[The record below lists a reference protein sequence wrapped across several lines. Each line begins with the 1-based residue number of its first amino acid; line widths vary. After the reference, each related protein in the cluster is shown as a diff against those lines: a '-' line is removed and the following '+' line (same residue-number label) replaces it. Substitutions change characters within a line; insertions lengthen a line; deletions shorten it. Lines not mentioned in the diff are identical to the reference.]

1 MKLIQPIFVHEG
13 DTQDTKLGKDNKLYS
28 LYDAPDRIYQ
38 DQEQGVQEFLL
49 FLVPLTKDNDP
60 TWSWQGEAV
69 EKIKALTGHHAKIT
83 VDICLCSTTTD
94 GHCHVHDTDRT
105 QTLLTNYAQAV
116 LNAGADCVAPSDC
129 QKNTVFNIKKVTG
142 AEVMSYSAKFK
153 STFYRGWREAVKI
166 ERSIVRDYQLE
177 VQDREGAIARS
188 KQYALDGAD
197 YCMVKPGMPC
207 LDLIQPIK
215 RATGKPTGAFQTSGE
230 WLGIGAPGSMRECA
244 DIFKRAGA
252 DYLITYGARL
262 LSTGL

>member
-1 MKLIQPIFVHEG
+1 
-13 DTQDTKLGKDNKLYS
+13 
-28 LYDAPDRIYQ
+28 
-38 DQEQGVQEFLL
+38 
-49 FLVPLTKDNDP
+49 
-60 TWSWQGEAV
+60 
-69 EKIKALTGHHAKIT
+69 
-83 VDICLCSTTTD
+83 
-94 GHCHVHDTDRT
+94 
-105 QTLLTNYAQAV
+105 
-116 LNAGADCVAPSDC
+116 
-129 QKNTVFNIKKVTG
+129 
-142 AEVMSYSAKFK
+142 MSYSAKFK

>member
-1 MKLIQPIFVHEG
+1 MNLIQPIFVHEG
-13 DTQDTKLGKDNKLYS
+13 DTQDTKLGKLNKLYS
-28 LYDAPDRIYQ
+28 LYDVEDRIRADQ
-38 DQEQGVQEFLL
+38 DLGVTQFLL
-49 FLVPLTKDNDP
+49 FLVPLTKDNEP
-60 TWSWQGEAV
+60 TWSWQADAV
-69 EKIKALTGHHAKIT
+69 YKIKDLVKHDATIIT
-83 VDICLCSTTTD
+83 DVCLCSTTED
-94 GHCHVHDTDRT
+94 GHCHVHDAART

-116 LNAGADCVAPSDC
+116 VNAGADVLAPSDC

-142 AEVMSYSAKFK
+142 ATVMSYSAKFR

-166 ERSIVRDYQLE
+166 EKAITRDYQLE
-177 VQDREGAIARS
+177 ISDREGAIRRS

-207 LDLIQPIK
+207 LDLIEPIK
-215 RATGKPTGAFQTSGE
+215 KATGKPTGAFQTSGE

-262 LSTGL
+262 LF

>member
-83 VDICLCSTTTD
+83 VDICLCSTTED
-94 GHCHVHDTDRT
+94 GHCHVHDSDRT

-142 AEVMSYSAKFK
+142 AEVMSYSAKFR

>member
-1 MKLIQPIFVHEG
+1 M
-13 DTQDTKLGKDNKLYS
+13 
-28 LYDAPDRIYQ
+28 
-38 DQEQGVQEFLL
+38 
-49 FLVPLTKDNDP
+49 
-60 TWSWQGEAV
+60 
-69 EKIKALTGHHAKIT
+69 
-83 VDICLCSTTTD
+83 CSTTED
-94 GHCHVHDTDRT
+94 GHCHVHDAQHT

-116 LNAGADCVAPSDC
+116 VNAGADVVAPSDC

-142 AEVMSYSAKFK
+142 ATVMSYSAKFR

-166 ERSIVRDYQLE
+166 EKAIVRDYQLD
-177 VQDREGAIARS
+177 VHDREGAIARS

-207 LDLIQPIK
+207 LDLIEPIK
-215 RATGKPTGAFQTSGE
+215 KATGKPTGAFQTSGE

-262 LSTGL
+262 PVSYTHLTLPTRDDV

>member
-49 FLVPLTKDNDP
+49 FLVPLSKDNDP

-69 EKIKALTGHHAKIT
+69 EKIKSLVGHHAKIT
-83 VDICLCSTTTD
+83 VDICLCSTTED
-94 GHCHVHDTDRT
+94 GHCHVHDRDKT
-105 QTLLTNYAQAV
+105 QTLLTNYAQSV
-116 LNAGADCVAPSDC
+116 IRAGADCVAPSDC

-207 LDLIQPIK
+207 LDLIEPIK